1 MNGRVVGAP
10 RREGTESC
18 GQTTVMEDGNLVG
31 VVDGPAG
38 DQATCTT
45 DRAASSEPDSP
56 SPWWTRAVWP
66 CHGKSQQAWDLG
78 REISGH
84 TAYLCNRRWYWRV
97 IFF

>member
-18 GQTTVMEDGNLVG
+18 GQTTVMVMEDGNLVG

-45 DRAASSEPDSP
+45 DRAASSEPAS
-56 SPWWTRAVWP
+56 R
-66 CHGKSQQAWDLG
+66 
-78 REISGH
+78 
-84 TAYLCNRRWYWRV
+84 
-97 IFF
+97 

>member
-31 VVDGPAG
+31 VVDGPAC

-45 DRAASSEPDSP
+45 NRAASSEPASP
-56 SPWWTRAVWP
+56 QPMVDAGCVAVPWQEPTSLGLGERSRGTD
-66 CHGKSQQAWDLG
+66 GKMS
-78 REISGH
+78 
-84 TAYLCNRRWYWRV
+84 
-97 IFF
+97 